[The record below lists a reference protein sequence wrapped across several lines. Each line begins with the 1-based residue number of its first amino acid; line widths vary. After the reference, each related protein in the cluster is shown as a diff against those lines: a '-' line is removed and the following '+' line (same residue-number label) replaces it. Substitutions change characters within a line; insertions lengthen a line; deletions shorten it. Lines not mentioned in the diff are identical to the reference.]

1 MPTHIEPVRRTQ
13 FGMGISV
20 FTPAPK
26 PLNEFSRSRAAAEW
40 ARDIIADLPRLKS
53 ISHEAKAIFDVRWAG
68 ISAVVDDWQHVI
80 ASSGGMLGLYRRST
94 ALSSYVVAY
103 PYQPFCIANA
113 RQDERFHGNPF
124 VEDGLI
130 GFYAGV
136 AIFDAAG
143 LAVGVLCVTHPQPL
157 EIIAPDALE
166 LLTSLARS
174 VTPHVLPRSPVPE

>member
-1 MPTHIEPVRRTQ
+1 MCSHVEPVQRTQ

-40 ARDIIADLPRLKS
+40 ARDISADLPRLTR
-53 ISHEAKAIFDVRWAG
+53 ISHEAKAIFDVRWSG
-68 ISAVVDDWQHVI
+68 VSAIVEDWQHVI

-94 ALSSYVVAY
+94 SLSSYVITS
-103 PYQPFCIANA
+103 PEKPFCVRNA
-113 RQDERFHGNPF
+113 IENECFDGNPF

-130 GFYAGV
+130 GFYAGA

-157 EIIAPDALE
+157 EIIPPDALE
-166 LLTSLARS
+166 MLQSLARS
-174 VTPHVLPRSPVPE
+174 VTPNVLLRPPVPE